1 MLQRNQRQLCPWEV
15 CLLVRGLCIRF
26 ATLKSN
32 NRHFSWRVIE
42 SGIIFLHPVHK
53 TPANKLVVAE
63 QWFFPCRLCKYVLLL
78 CSSLGRSSKHDE
90 CLHWV
95 NSCCSHLS
103 VVSSPFPRDL
113 WGSSEHPPFEIILLA
128 EAHLPEDKNIERNH
142 RNDLKCH
149 CQIFLDNL
157 QTAGLSLPS
166 SLSTL
171 VPPKAKSSEWTKWKD
186 IEFFFVSLNLFVK

>member
-1 MLQRNQRQLCPWEV
+1 MFQRNQRQLCPWEV

-32 NRHFSWRVIE
+32 NRHFSWGVIE
-42 SGIIFLHPVHK
+42 SGIISVHK
-53 TPANKLVVAE
+53 TSVNKLVVAE

-78 CSSLGRSSKHDE
+78 CSSLGRSSKQDE

-95 NSCCSHLS
+95 NSCCSHLP
-103 VVSSPFPRDL
+103 VVSSSFPGDL
-113 WGSSEHPPFEIILLA
+113 WGSSEHPPFEILQLA
-128 EAHLPEDKNIERNH
+128 EAHLPEDKNIERN
-142 RNDLKCH
+142 RWNDLKCH

-157 QTAGLSLPS
+157 QTAGLSLLS
-166 SLSTL
+166 SFSTL

-186 IEFFFVSLNLFVK
+186 IVFFNVSLNLLVK